1 MSDNDTQFTPAEDTT
16 ALEQNATVEPP
27 LARAKKQMKQP
38 TKEFFRETLKQAQ
51 HLLAKN
57 LQNLPAADADEVEGF
72 LKATGYQAGE

>member
-1 MSDNDTQFTPAEDTT
+1 MSDNYTQFTPAEETT
-16 ALEQNATVEPP
+16 PVEPP

-57 LQNLPAADADEVEGF
+57 LQNLPAADVDEVEGF